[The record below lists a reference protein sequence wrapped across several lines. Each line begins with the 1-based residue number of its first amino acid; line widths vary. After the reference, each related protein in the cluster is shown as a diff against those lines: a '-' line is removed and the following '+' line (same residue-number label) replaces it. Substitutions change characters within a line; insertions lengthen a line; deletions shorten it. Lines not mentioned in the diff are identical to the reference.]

1 MIKTKKKIVIFDLD
15 DTLIHSE
22 AKIKVFDSKS
32 NEMISSLTPSQF
44 NYHVSEQTH
53 YFSFNDFECEKILG
67 RSKLFPNTYRS
78 FKRYCK
84 EKVPVAIVTARSNK
98 KIILDFFKTKNIHLK
113 PSLVYPVSNPNST
126 FTGNISQRKK
136 QAVTELISRG
146 YNNITFY
153 DDNID
158 NLAAVSELISDTVQI
173 KIIHV
178 LHGHQKSQNR
188 TKS

>member
-1 MIKTKKKIVIFDLD
+1 MIKTKKIVIFDLD
-15 DTLIHSE
+15 DTLIHSD
-22 AKIKVFDSKS
+22 AKIKVFDSNS
-32 NEMISSLTPSQF
+32 NKMISSLTPSQF
-44 NYHVSEQTH
+44 NYHIPEQAH
-53 YFSFNDFECEKILG
+53 YLSFDDFECEKILG

-78 FKRYCK
+78 FKRYFK
-84 EKVPVAIVTARSNK
+84 KDIPVAIVTARSNK
-98 KIILDFFKTKNIHLK
+98 KIILDFFKTKNIYLK

-136 QAVTELISRG
+136 QAIAELISKG

-158 NLAAVSELISDTVQI
+158 NLAAVSELNSETVHI